1 MFKHALRNAFI
12 PILTAIGQSFG
23 TLFAGTAIVETIFN
37 IPGVGQLVVTSIT
50 RRDYAMIQGVV
61 LIISIMWIIINL
73 ALDILYGVVDPRIR
87 LAKKAH

>member
-1 MFKHALRNAFI
+1 
-12 PILTAIGQSFG
+12 
-23 TLFAGTAIVETIFN
+23 
-37 IPGVGQLVVTSIT
+37 
-50 RRDYAMIQGVV
+50 MIQGVV